1 MMGLQGIATTNGAS
15 VIFIEQT
22 CDNDQLLVS
31 LSKNGTEWLSP
42 VGWTDQQKVTLLD
55 CRPNGKTTEI
65 DIPAEFAA
73 TISSGDV
80 LVLRCSEL
88 DFEKEIIWEA
98 SEIETRLASETAKVS
113 ASSKG
118 GLLSRFKSPK
128 IDIAEETR
136 TEAEVRAEEAERAAQ
151 NFKAKM
157 EAATAAKEDAQR
169 KALEAAR
176 EAEAAL
182 KMEADRIAEMERA
195 AKAFEEAERLK
206 QDELRRVEEERR
218 AEEARLAEEARR
230 IEEAR
235 KREIAAKKE
244 AERKAALERY
254 EAALD
259 ITRNEEL
266 RLKDRLKDLE
276 KQAASGAENLA
287 VQTEDLD
294 VRRANADVI
303 EGKLVKRF
311 DSYEKSATKLD
322 KLTADLSAL
331 QAESEV
337 LSDNRKTVSERLSV
351 ADRAYHEAQKEAEAA
366 MAFAQKC
373 REELDEVRQ
382 EEEALSGKL
391 SAMSEGL
398 SKNSHLVA
406 EASEK
411 SYKLKSNYDLS
422 QTELDQAKIEIEALE
437 QALVVQAEKD
447 HALRLEIEATQQ
459 AVEDSQA
466 REAAHRSAIDH
477 LEAGGMPDDI
487 AELDLKA
494 KPFATSKMPNITDT
508 DVSHK
513 AIVSSGRKSKR
524 FGRGRRSRFSREK
537 DAEISVD
544 VEEVVLSKVEE
555 KSDAV
560 LLAGID
566 ESPSFIRRHGSSFMA
581 LGAIIGG
588 IAILGGGLALTK
600 SSPAKLQVKSSAST
614 PTKVAS
620 AVTQVEKPVT
630 KELPAVEIAQDTPA
644 TKPEAAPIET
654 PPKVGVE
661 ASSNKPVLE
670 EISAEAAIPEISAET
685 DLSVEKLA
693 SVVDPV
699 GFAFELP
706 DMRPQET
713 VKAKVETPASK
724 VVPKKLAVKTNSTEN
739 LTPTKTATRKAVKL
753 APPRAASVNYPELTA
768 DVQMRLSDLGFY
780 SGPFDGLQN
789 GQTQEAIK
797 EFKSLFGMADTSS
810 KITGSLLTELKK
822 VKREQDIAQKEAEAQ
837 AQALLNVQSV
847 TRVAEM
853 VPALEFY
860 DTQTAVPAQPIIT
873 DTLPASEPLPSYIVT
888 EPSPVKVASV
898 PAVKVAAPTPVM
910 KDVII
915 EAKMTRN
922 ASAVYPS
929 KASRRDYY
937 ANVAIVVG
945 YDVGTDGR
953 VTNVNILSND
963 HSGLHNEAF
972 EKEALRAIEKMRYEP
987 KTVNGEA
994 VISRA
999 RQKRIV
1005 FRGE

>member
-1 MMGLQGIATTNGAS
+1 MGLQGIATTNGAS

-22 CDNDQLLVS
+22 CDNDQLLIS

-55 CRPNGKTTEI
+55 CRPNGKRTEI

-98 SEIETRLASETAKVS
+98 SEIETRLASETAKAS

-128 IDIAEETR
+128 PDIAEETR

-157 EAATAAKEDAQR
+157 EAATAAKEEAQR

-259 ITRNEEL
+259 ITRNEEI
-266 RLKDRLKDLE
+266 RLKDRLEDLE
-276 KQAASGAENLA
+276 KQAKSGSENFA

-294 VRRANADVI
+294 TRRANAERV
-303 EGKLVKRF
+303 EGKLAKRF

-322 KLTADLSAL
+322 KLTADLSSL
-331 QAESEV
+331 QLESDI
-337 LSDNRKTVSERLSV
+337 LSDNRRAVSERLSE
-351 ADRAYHEAQKEAEAA
+351 ADLAYKNAQEAAEAA
-366 MAFAQKC
+366 MAFAQKR

-391 SAMSEGL
+391 SAMSESL

-411 SYKLKSNYDLS
+411 SYKLKSNYDQS
-422 QTELDQAKIEIEALE
+422 QAELDQAKIEIEALE
-437 QALVVQAEKD
+437 QALAAQAERD
-447 HALRLEIEATQQ
+447 HALSLEIEATQQ
-459 AVEDSQA
+459 ALEDSQA
-466 REAAHRSAIDH
+466 REVSHRSAIEH
-477 LEAGGMPDDI
+477 LEAGGMPEDI
-487 AELDLKA
+487 TELDLESA
-494 KPFATSKMPNITDT
+494 PLVTSKASTIP
-508 DVSHK
+508 DVDLSHSATK
-513 AIVSSGRKSKR
+513 NASRKGKR
-524 FGRGRRSRFSREK
+524 FGRGRRSRLSREK
-537 DAEISVD
+537 DAEISVEVED
-544 VEEVVLSKVEE
+544 VVVSKAEE

-566 ESPSFIRRHGSSFMA
+566 ETPSFVRRHGSSLMA

-588 IAILGGGLALTK
+588 VAILGGAFAISK
-600 SSPAKLQVKSSAST
+600 SSPPKLRVKSTTPA

-620 AVTQVEKPVT
+620 AVTQVEQPVT
-630 KELPAVEIAQDTPA
+630 KELSAREIVQDTPS
-644 TKPEAAPIET
+644 TKPEVTSIET
-654 PPKVGVE
+654 TPKIEVE
-661 ASSNKPVLE
+661 TSSNKRVME
-670 EISAEAAIPEISAET
+670 KVSVESAIPEISAEN

-693 SVVDPV
+693 NVVDPV

-706 DMRPQET
+706 DMRPQVM
-713 VKAKVETPASK
+713 VKTKVKTPVSK
-724 VVPKKLAVKTNSTEN
+724 VASTKLAVQANTTEILNQAKTT
-739 LTPTKTATRKAVKL
+739 TRKAVKL
-753 APPRAASVNYPELTA
+753 APPRAASVNYPELTK
-768 DVQMRLSDLGFY
+768 DVQIRLTDLGFY

-797 EFKSLFGMADTSS
+797 EFKSLFGMADTSA

-837 AQALLNVQSV
+837 AQALLNVQPV
-847 TRVAEM
+847 TRVAELT
-853 VPALEFY
+853 PAINFY

-873 DTLPASEPLPSYIVT
+873 DTLPASEPLPSYTLT
-888 EPSPVKVASV
+888 EPTPVKVVSV
-898 PAVKVAAPTPVM
+898 PEVKVAAPTPVM

-929 KASRRDYY
+929 KASRRDYF

-945 YDVGTDGR
+945 YDIGIDGR
-953 VTNVNILSND
+953 VTNVSILSND
-963 HSGLHNEAF
+963 HSGRHNEAF
-972 EKEALRAIEKMRYEP
+972 EKEALRAIETMRYEP
-987 KTVNGEA
+987 KTLNGEP

-999 RQKRIV
+999 QQKRIV